1 MRFADPDIDNT
12 KHVDLDRDRG
22 IMAKCRYIP
31 ICLFVHYF
39 QISSPQK
46 CLVLREDFSIHQ
58 RYQVRLEYES
68 CQAAVETDVNIGLS
82 SSWSLGTE
90 ARYSG

>member
-1 MRFADPDIDNT
+1 MDNT
-12 KHVDLDRDRG
+12 ENVDLDIYRD

-82 SSWSLGTE
+82 SSLSLGTE

>member
-1 MRFADPDIDNT
+1 MWIFIGVLWQN
-12 KHVDLDRDRG
+12 LG
-22 IMAKCRYIP
+22 IFPSAF
-31 ICLFVHYF
+31 LFITFKLVP
-39 QISSPQK
+39 PQK

-58 RYQVRLEYES
+58 RYQVRLEYKS

>member
-1 MRFADPDIDNT
+1 MQFADPDIDNT
-12 KHVDLDRDRG
+12 ENVDVDMNRD
-22 IMAKCRYIP
+22 IMAKFRYIP
-31 ICLFVHYF
+31 IFLFVHYF

-58 RYQVRLEYES
+58 RYQVRLEYKS

>member
-1 MRFADPDIDNT
+1 MQFVDPDIDNT
-12 KHVDLDRDRG
+12 KNVDVDIYRG
-22 IMAKCRYIP
+22 IMAKFRYIP

-82 SSWSLGTE
+82 SSWILGTE

>member
-1 MRFADPDIDNT
+1 MQFVDPDIDNT
-12 KHVDLDRDRG
+12 KNVDVDIYRG
-22 IMAKCRYIP
+22 IMAKFRYIP

-39 QISSPQK
+39 QICSHQK